1 MGPNPFLVPGG
12 RLRDVKAGLLN
23 DLGRLRRTHHHFRKA
38 FLTGVAVTDV
48 LEPVGRVHS
57 PVLRRSALY
66 ASARVL
72 GHSGKLPR
80 GKNLFH
86 AQLAL
91 FASDLFVIAGTHAPD
106 PVVAES
112 PRGNMLS

>member
-1 MGPNPFLVPGG
+1 MTLVGLDAPTIISDRHFSQVQRSHFGAGG
-12 RLRDVKAGLLN
+12 TGALPSPQEEHTLCQRKGAGS
-23 DLGRLRRTHHHFRKA
+23 FWQI
-38 FLTGVAVTDV
+38 
-48 LEPVGRVHS
+48 
-57 PVLRRSALY
+57 
-66 ASARVL
+66 
-72 GHSGKLPR
+72 PR

>member
-1 MGPNPFLVPGG
+1 MTCLDAPTIISE
-12 RLRDVKAGLLN
+12 
-23 DLGRLRRTHHHFRKA
+23 THFSQ
-38 FLTGVAVTDV
+38 VQ
-48 LEPVGRVHS
+48 RVHS
-57 PVLRRSALY
+57 PVLRRSTLY

-91 FASDLFVIAGTHAPD
+91 FASNLFVIAGTHAPD